1 MSAKMKARRSI
12 GTGLFLLGVLLAA
25 PAQAQISGPPEV
37 IDGDT
42 LEVAGQRIE
51 LWGIDAPE
59 LGEQCMGQSRPFD
72 CGEVAR
78 AALLDL
84 TAGYDVACEPV
95 ETAAEATIATC
106 TAGGFSINR
115 NMVYTGWAHADR
127 NSSTPYVPVEQE
139 AKEARRGLWRWQ
151 K

>member
-1 MSAKMKARRSI
+1 MSAAMKTQPS
-12 GTGLFLLGVLLAA
+12 LSVVLLAVLLAA
-25 PAQAQISGPPEV
+25 PVQAQISGPPEV

-42 LEVAGQRIE
+42 LEIAGQRIE

-59 LGEQCMGQSRPFD
+59 LGQQCMGQSRPFD
-72 CGEVAR
+72 CGEIAR

-84 TAGYDVACEPV
+84 TAGYDVVCDPV
-95 ETAAEATIATC
+95 ETAPDTTIATC

-127 NSSTPYVPVEQE
+127 DAYVPVEQE